1 MKEIITVT
9 NAVHL
14 HGYTLAITFSDGV
27 TAEIDY
33 WQWMEKYPFF
43 ALLKDPE
50 YFKQFR
56 LDGWTVVWPNGAD
69 IAAETLHKIAVQKAV
84 TQVG

>member
-1 MKEIITVT
+1 MREVITVT
-9 NAVHL
+9 NAEHI
-14 HGYTLAITFSDGV
+14 GAYTLLVSFSDGV

-43 ALLKDPE
+43 EPLKDPE
-50 YFKQFR
+50 YFRRFA

-69 IAAETLHKIAVQKAV
+69 IAAETMHKIAVQKAAAPV
-84 TQVG
+84 V